1 MVRPERPPAFPPE
14 CFRPAL
20 DLGTMSRSR
29 VAPGPAKPARTRT
42 PQPCYF
48 SISHAAVATRELQ
61 EDVFQREVDIS
72 AEPLM
77 L

>member
-14 CFRPAL
+14 CFRPVL
-20 DLGTMSRSR
+20 DLVTMSRSR
-29 VAPGPAKPARTRT
+29 VILALPSLRTLRR
-42 PQPCYF
+42 QPCYF
-48 SISHAAVATRELQ
+48 SISHAALAARELQ